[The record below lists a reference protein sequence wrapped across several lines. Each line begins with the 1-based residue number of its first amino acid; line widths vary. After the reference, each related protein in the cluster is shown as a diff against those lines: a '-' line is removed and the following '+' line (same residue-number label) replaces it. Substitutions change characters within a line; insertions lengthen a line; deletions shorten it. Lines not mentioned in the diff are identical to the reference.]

1 MNNLQKLYD
10 YKANV
15 LDIEPKISQNEYF
28 KIIDQ
33 IRSRPNQ
40 YSKAPEKI
48 NIKRNSI
55 EPFKDPDVI
64 STNKRFNLKI
74 DTILDEP
81 SLPKLNFDY
90 IEIRKKLKKN
100 KDIYRDIA
108 KSVLNTENEKFQ
120 DRVFNQKP
128 RVENTANLLKD
139 YEISQIYKN
148 IGRNCRIVK
157 KYHKEKTLILPSINN
172 KNRNDKIF
180 QTEINN
186 TNGNSDNEQNIKES
200 KELKEHKYDEISHQ
214 KQGHLEG

>member
-200 KELKEHKYDEISHQ
+200 KELKEHK
-214 KQGHLEG
+214 